1 MLRRSLTRL
10 LISLIE
16 RSETRR
22 SRRPVSRK
30 SRRRNEAGHP
40 RPAGAMESLEQRVVP
55 TVTGGELL
63 APFVDPGFYP
73 GAGVAAFQSDSVL
86 VQLHAGA
93 EITSVTATIEAA
105 EVRSLNMPGQDW
117 FEIVLTAGSSL
128 TEVVDQLAVRDDVAL
143 IMPNYE
149 LSLTSLESG
158 LSAPLPNDARF
169 DELYGL
175 HNTGQRTGW
184 LNDADIDAPEAWEY
198 TTGSSQIIVA
208 VIDTGVDYTHPDLA
222 ENIWVNT
229 GEVPGNGLDD
239 DANGYVDDVHG
250 YDFVN
255 NDGDPFDDHYH
266 GTHVAGTIA
275 ARSGNGIGVAGVAPN
290 VTIMPLKFLGANGSG
305 NTADA
310 VRALNYAVTQG
321 AAISN
326 NSWGGGGFNAAM
338 LAALHA
344 ARDAGHIFVAAAGNA
359 ALNNDQSAVFPANY
373 DIDNVVSVAASNSL
387 DHLASFSNYGATSVE
402 LAAPGVN
409 ILSTYPNNQYASL
422 SGTSMAAPHVSGV
435 MALVRSLRPE
445 WTSRQVIDQVLNTVD
460 SISALQGKTI
470 TGGRLNAH
478 AAVAGAASESGLF
491 VTDESVR
498 EGEEV
503 RFTVTLDSAASHPV
517 SVNYATTALTAQ
529 AGSDYAEASG
539 TITFAP
545 GETSKT
551 IVVATLDDDA
561 AESADETF
569 ELNLSSAS
577 GSVIRRATGLA
588 TIRDTDPLLRIHA
601 EVRDENGFALTTIA
615 QGQTFRIDVF
625 AQDRRV
631 DGDQAGVL
639 SAFASLRYD
648 TALMDAVELVAGLD
662 DFHTGVIHETVGLVE
677 DAGGLTMTAPG
688 SRDPQRLFS
697 LIAIA
702 RETGSL
708 TFDLSAATGSLAQ
721 NQLFGLDGDVGERVE
736 FVDVS
741 IDIARMMS
749 LSLETSQVVENA
761 GSFPARLARSSFD
774 TTEPLEVRLSLSD
787 SARLR
792 VPDVVTIPAGEVTVE
807 FTVEVLDDHVLN
819 GTTTV
824 TLTAAADG
832 VLDAVREIQVRDHET
847 LTVALSASGI
857 REDAGPGAVTGTV
870 TRSNLDD
877 LSQAL
882 EVTLVSS
889 DTSEVTVPA
898 TVVIPAGAA
907 SVTFPIDIVDD
918 AEIDGTQNVRIT
930 ASASGFEDGSQSL
943 NVTDLELAD
952 LVVTSFALPDDV
964 AYGTFESLAYSF
976 TVENKG
982 TVKAPP
988 FRISM
993 LQSDDAEFGNDD
1005 DQWRSGW
1012 YFPAGLAAG
1021 GKVTLNYSL
1030 TLNLIQLLKNAQRED
1045 APGQGIG
1052 HVTAHVDHLGVIVDP
1067 ENAVP
1072 ESNENNNRNQGQGLD
1087 SDDFTYFP
1095 WDTDRDG
1102 LVEPTDAGY
1111 VINRVGQAVT
1121 YEDRF
1126 ADQDGNGLITP
1137 TEAAAT
1143 VNRIGYT
1150 INRSV
1155 FESADDAGLASG
1167 NDWIRDSLDDLA
1179 ARGIELEPLLNP
1191 VDSPDDSRRS
1201 EEGPA
1206 GDAAA
1211 RLSVAFTDALER
1223 TVTQIRQGETFQIH
1237 VTAQD
1242 LSSSS
1247 SGLWSLFTDAVF
1259 DPQLIEVLELTPA
1272 SGRYHSGAVDQQ
1284 SGVIHNSGWFDRPS
1298 TGPGSLPVFTVTARA
1313 RNTGRLTFA
1322 TTDAS
1327 GAASE
1332 TVRRGAESDLRSLIE
1347 HASGQLRIL
1356 NALPV
1361 SATFDSPTG
1370 HLMLTLDQP
1379 ATIALADDNGLLA
1392 ISVNGESLTLD
1403 NAVSSSSLRQLTVQ
1417 GSEGSDVIDLS
1428 SVTRP
1433 HFAGLQKAIVNGGAG
1448 ADTIFGSEVR
1458 DVIDGGAGHDWI
1470 SGRKGHDA
1478 IRGGAGNDTLYGD
1491 IGNDRLQGENGDDS
1505 LLGGA
1510 GHDTLLGG
1518 AGNDELKGNEG
1529 RDSLS
1534 GDDGHDRLYGQAG
1547 NDQLIGG
1554 TGDDLLSGG
1563 EGRDTFQDSIGTN
1576 RLIDPDRDH
1585 LRFSSSAAS
1594 GTAAMQSH
1602 PVSAGSTLS
1611 DSLDSVWMDAGREL
1625 ADALLTLA

>member
-22 SRRPVSRK
+22 SHRPVSRK
-30 SRRRNEAGHP
+30 NRRRTEAGHP

-73 GAGVAAFQSDSVL
+73 GAGVAAFQSDSIL
-86 VQLHAGA
+86 IQLHAGT
-93 EITSVTATIEAA
+93 EIESVTSAIEAA

-117 FEIVLTAGSSL
+117 FEIVLASGSSL

-158 LSAPLPNDARF
+158 LSAPLPNDTRF

-208 VIDTGVDYTHPDLA
+208 VIDTGVDYTHPDLV

-255 NDGDPFDDHYH
+255 NDGDPFDDHHH

-310 VRALNYAVTQG
+310 VRALNYAVAQG

-373 DIDNVVSVAASNSL
+373 NIDNVVSVAASNSQ
-387 DHLASFSNYGATSVE
+387 DQLASFSNYGAASVE
-402 LAAPGVN
+402 LAAPGVS

-445 WTSRQVIDQVLNTVD
+445 WTFRQVIDQVLNTVD
-460 SISALQGKTI
+460 SIGALQGKTI

-503 RFTVTLDSAASHPV
+503 RFTVSLDSAASHPV

-577 GSVIRRATGLA
+577 GGVIRRATGLA

-601 EVRDENGFALTTIA
+601 EVKDENGFALTTIA

-648 TALMDAVELVAGLD
+648 TALVDVVEIVTGLD
-662 DFHTGVIHETVGLVE
+662 DFHTGAIHESDGLVE
-677 DAGGLTMTAPG
+677 NAGGLTMTAPG
-688 SRDPQRLFS
+688 SRNPQRLFS

-708 TFDLSAATGSLAQ
+708 TFDLSAATGPLAQ
-721 NQLFGLDGDVGERVE
+721 NQLFGFDGDVGERIE
-736 FVDVS
+736 FVDAS
-741 IDIARMMS
+741 IDIAKMMS
-749 LSLETSQVVENA
+749 LSLETSQVMENA
-761 GSFPARLARSSFD
+761 GSFTARISRGSFD

-792 VPDVVTIPAGEVTVE
+792 VPDAVTIPAGEVSVE

-819 GTTTV
+819 ETTTV
-824 TLTAAADG
+824 TLTATADG

-847 LTVALSASGI
+847 LTVALSTSEI
-857 REDAGPGAVTGTV
+857 REDAGPAAVTGTV
-870 TRSNLDD
+870 TRSDLDD

-882 EVTLVSS
+882 EVTLISS
-889 DTSEVTVPA
+889 DPSEATVPA
-898 TVVIPAGAA
+898 TVVIPAGTA
-907 SVTFPIDIVDD
+907 SVTFPISIVDD
-918 AEIDGTQNVRIT
+918 AEVDGTQSVRIT
-930 ASASGFEDGSQSL
+930 ASASGFEDGSETL

-976 TVENKG
+976 TVENRG
-982 TVKAPP
+982 TVKAEP

-993 LQSDDAEFGNDD
+993 LQSDDALFGNDD
-1005 DQWRSGW
+1005 DQWRAGW
-1012 YFPAGLAAG
+1012 YFPNGLAAG

-1052 HVTAHVDHLGVIVDP
+1052 HVSTHVDYLGVIVDP

-1072 ESNENNNRNQGQGLD
+1072 ESNEDNNLNQGQGLD

-1111 VINRVGQAVT
+1111 VINRVGQTVT

-1126 ADQDGNGLITP
+1126 ADQDGNGLIAP
-1137 TEAAAT
+1137 TEAAAA

-1155 FESADDAGLASG
+1155 FETADDAGFSSS
-1167 NDWIRDSLDDLA
+1167 NDWTSDSLDDLA
-1179 ARGIELEPLLNP
+1179 NRGIELERLLSP
-1191 VDSPDDSRRS
+1191 VNTPDDSGSS
-1201 EEGPA
+1201 EEGDP
-1206 GDAAA
+1206 DAAA
-1211 RLSVAFTDALER
+1211 RLFVAFADAEGR
-1223 TVTQIRQGETFQIH
+1223 AVTQIRQGETFQIH
-1237 VTAQD
+1237 VSAQD
-1242 LSSSS
+1242 LSSSG

-1272 SGRYHSGAVDQQ
+1272 SGRYRSGAVDQQ
-1284 SGVIHNSGWFDRPS
+1284 SGAIQNSGWFDPPS
-1298 TGPGSLPVFTVTARA
+1298 ADTGNLPVFTVTARA
-1313 RNTGRLTFA
+1313 RNVGHLTFT

-1327 GAASE
+1327 GVASE
-1332 TVRRGAESDLRSLIE
+1332 TVRRGGESDLRSLIE
-1347 HASGQLRIL
+1347 HGSGQLRIL
-1356 NALPV
+1356 SALPV
-1361 SATFDSPTG
+1361 SATFESQTG
-1370 HLMLTLDQP
+1370 QLTLTLDQS
-1379 ATIALADDNGLLA
+1379 ATIVLADDNGLLA

-1403 NAVSSSSLRQLTVQ
+1403 SSISSSALRQLTIQ
-1417 GSEGSDVIDLS
+1417 GSGGADVIDLR
-1428 SVTRP
+1428 SVTRQR
-1433 HFAGLQKAIVNGGAG
+1433 FTGLQKAIINGGAG
-1448 ADTIFGSEVR
+1448 ADTIYGSDVR

-1491 IGNDRLQGENGDDS
+1491 IGNDRLLGENGNDS

-1518 AGNDELKGNEG
+1518 AGDDELKGNEG
-1529 RDSLS
+1529 RDVLS
-1534 GDDGHDRLYGQAG
+1534 GEDGHDRLYGQAG
-1547 NDQLIGG
+1547 NDQLNGG
-1554 TGDDLLSGG
+1554 AGDDLLSGG
-1563 EGRDTFQDSIGTN
+1563 EGRDHFEDSTGIN
-1576 RLIDPDRDH
+1576 RLVDPNRDH
-1585 LRFSSSAAS
+1585 LRFSSSTAP
-1594 GTAAMQSH
+1594 GTAALQSH
-1602 PVSAGSTLS
+1602 TVSAGSTLS
-1611 DSLDSVWMDAGREL
+1611 DSLDSIWTDAGQEL